1 MYRGRGLPDHR
12 PDGWPLLLTTLA
24 SLAVAL
30 IAGAA
35 GVAGLC
41 LGLGFDGIIHLC
53 EDALEEAFRF
63 RVWRSITWF
72 CFAGRF
78 FLFAHGKS
86 VIDWLQRS
94 ATRCSGQV
102 DLGVA
107 FTLWSLVPHGG
118 LNCSDKKN
126 ISHVRSIRKKGWSI
140 GYTKP
145 SLASGNNSLVSVS
158 VIDFKWKG
166 AANDSRIYA

>member
-1 MYRGRGLPDHR
+1 MQD
-12 PDGWPLLLTTLA
+12 
-24 SLAVAL
+24 
-30 IAGAA
+30 
-35 GVAGLC
+35 
-41 LGLGFDGIIHLC
+41 
-53 EDALEEAFRF
+53 
-63 RVWRSITWF
+63 
-72 CFAGRF
+72 
-78 FLFAHGKS
+78 
-86 VIDWLQRS
+86 
-94 ATRCSGQV
+94 
-102 DLGVA
+102 A

-166 AANDSRIYA
+166 AANDSRIYAYIRMRILTTTSTSSLLLLLVVIIH